1 VTTTS
6 NPTSERDGAI
16 ADHAQ
21 DLLKLTLRYTG
32 RGPTGGDPTSRNA
45 HYFTAINS
53 WTAYRLLRALQQ
65 VDPDL
70 LRPSRTT
77 PTSSWKT
84 ATSASGRGTKP
95 RRPATT
101 RRPGATNTK
110 PTSRSSPPKPWPRD
124 VPPRGRPHRLRRR
137 TPRPLRTRRHHPRPQ
152 TATGRSYGYLHRL
165 LLEAG
170 TTLRPRGRRSN

>member
-1 VTTTS
+1 MTTTS

-70 LRPSRTT
+70 LR
-77 PTSSWKT
+77 
-84 ATSASGRGTKP
+84 A
-95 RRPATT
+95 
-101 RRPGATNTK
+101 
-110 PTSRSSPPKPWPRD
+110 
-124 VPPRGRPHRLRRR
+124 VPDD
-137 TPRPLRTRRHHPRPQ
+137 TDEQ
-152 TATGRSYGYLHRL
+152 
-165 LLEAG
+165 LEDGDIGQWAWDEAEKAG
-170 TTLRPRGRRSN
+170 HDPEAWSDEYEAHLKKLAAEAVAP

>member
-70 LRPSRTT
+70 LGQ
-77 PTSSWKT
+77 W
-84 ATSASGRGTKP
+84 A
-95 RRPATT
+95 
-101 RRPGATNTK
+101 
-110 PTSRSSPPKPWPRD
+110 WD
-124 VPPRGRPHRLRRR
+124 
-137 TPRPLRTRRHHPRPQ
+137 
-152 TATGRSYGYLHRL
+152 
-165 LLEAG
+165 EAEKAG
-170 TTLRPRGRRSN
+170 HDPEAWSDEYEAHLKKLAAEAVAP